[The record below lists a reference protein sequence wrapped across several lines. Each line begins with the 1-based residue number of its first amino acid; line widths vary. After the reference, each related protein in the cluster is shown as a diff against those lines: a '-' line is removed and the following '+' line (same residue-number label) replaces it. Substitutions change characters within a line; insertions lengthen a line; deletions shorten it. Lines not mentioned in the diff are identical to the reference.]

1 MNNPKVTTL
10 TLTCGGCPTQWEG
23 SLDTG
28 ECIYIRYRW
37 GYLTISAAPT
47 VDRAVSCYLVDE
59 EARVILEQEVGNPYD
74 GWLTAE
80 QLVELTQSELDFSQI
95 DLEKVEP

>member
-1 MNNPKVTTL
+1 
-10 TLTCGGCPTQWEG
+10 
-23 SLDTG
+23 
-28 ECIYIRYRW
+28 
-37 GYLTISAAPT
+37 
-47 VDRAVSCYLVDE
+47 
-59 EARVILEQEVGNPYD
+59 VILEQEVGNPYD